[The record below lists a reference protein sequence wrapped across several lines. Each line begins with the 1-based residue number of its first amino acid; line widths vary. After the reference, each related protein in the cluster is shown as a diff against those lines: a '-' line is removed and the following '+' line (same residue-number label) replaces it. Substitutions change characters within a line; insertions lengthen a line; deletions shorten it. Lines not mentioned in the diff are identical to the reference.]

1 MRKNPLMEALQSLE
15 KKKPVS
21 FHTPGHKNGQIFE
34 RSPSFP
40 LYPLSFTWDTT
51 EIPGTDHL
59 HHPQG
64 VIKESQE
71 KAAAF
76 FGADESFFLVN
87 GSTGGIYSMIMTVA
101 KPGDELIIQRNS
113 HQSVYHGCL
122 LGDVI
127 PRYLQPEID
136 GQTGLT
142 KAVTEK
148 TVEEALKKWPKA
160 KGMLLTSPN
169 YYGYSA
175 NLPVIAEILHR
186 HKKVLLVDEAHGSH
200 FILAEDRMPPT
211 ALKAGADLVVQ
222 STHKTLPALTQASM
236 LHRQG
241 KAIDGHRLKTML
253 QIHQSSS
260 PSYLLMASLEN
271 GVRLLEESGKAWMEE
286 LLENIEHTR
295 CQMASVQEID
305 MITGDDPTRLWFN
318 MHGTGLSGYEWNKRL
333 AAQYA
338 VMMEMADPLG
348 VLALT
353 TIGNRKEDFDRLVEA
368 IRRIREDA
376 WKKESDHSVGERDL
390 NALWEESLWEES
402 FFHKVPERVLSL
414 RQAMDGEKEMVSL
427 HRAVDRISGEMIA
440 PYPPGIPVLLP
451 GEKISAS
458 LIQWLEKRQDFLEKE
473 ISVLR

>member
-1 MRKNPLMEALQSLE
+1 MRKHPLMEALQKLE
-15 KKKPVS
+15 KKKTVS

-34 RSPSFP
+34 RDLSFP
-40 LYPLSFTWDTT
+40 FSAPSFTWDTT

-76 FGADESFFLVN
+76 FGAEESFFLVN
-87 GSTGGIYSMIMTVA
+87 GSTGGIYSMVMTVA

-122 LGDVI
+122 LGEVT

-136 GQTGLT
+136 RQTGLA

-160 KGMLLTSPN
+160 KGLLLTSPN

-175 NLPVIAEILHR
+175 NLTVIAEMLHR
-186 HKKVLLVDEAHGSH
+186 HHKVLLVDEAHGSH

-222 STHKTLPALTQASM
+222 STHKTLPALTQASI

-241 KAIDGHRLKTML
+241 QQIDSHRLKTML

-271 GVRLLEESGKAWMEE
+271 AVRMLEEKGKTWMEE
-286 LLENIEHTR
+286 LLDNIENTR
-295 CQMASVQEID
+295 CQLASVQEID
-305 MITGDDPTRLWFN
+305 MVTGDDPTRLWFN

-333 AAQYA
+333 ASQYA

-368 IRRIREDA
+368 IRGVREDA
-376 WKKESDHSVGERDL
+376 WKKQGDYPVETRNLKSS
-390 NALWEESLWEES
+390 WEEG
-402 FFHKVPERVLSL
+402 FFHEVPERVLSL
-414 RQAMDGEKEMVSL
+414 RQAMDAEKEMVAL
-427 HRAVDRISGEMIA
+427 QQAINRISGEMIA

-451 GEKISAS
+451 GEKISEP
-458 LIQWLEKRQDFLEKE
+458 LIQWLERRQDFLETE